1 MSTKNPVNLVT
12 HAFNTR
18 AKISHEYLSAIIK
31 LFCMCRKMI
40 NWWKRYM
47 YHTNQTEWSKMPRWE
62 KDYNLQ
68 VKVTV
73 V

>member
-1 MSTKNPVNLVT
+1 MFFT
-12 HAFNTR
+12 
-18 AKISHEYLSAIIK
+18 AKFVSYFYR
-31 LFCMCRKMI
+31 FCMCRKMI

-68 VKVTV
+68 VPVTV